1 VNGRVISWE
10 GGDSLFFGG
19 KAKPYYFWQM
29 KRYWIFGLLLL
40 WLACRNEGPTTPG
53 REQVQKTRQ
62 QRPDAPDY
70 VWTTLAYVKAHDAAP
85 ENHVGGRTFENREKR
100 LPQTDDHGQK
110 IRYRE
115 WDVHPRRK
123 GQNRG
128 AERLITGSDQSAWFT
143 RDHYRTFIR
152 LE

>member
-1 VNGRVISWE
+1 
-10 GGDSLFFGG
+10 
-19 KAKPYYFWQM
+19 M
-29 KRYWIFGLLLL
+29 KKYWIFGCLLV
-40 WLACRNEGPTTPG
+40 WLACKNEATVPVNPG
-53 REQVQKTRQ
+53 SDQPQLARQ
-62 QRPDAPDY
+62 QRVAAPDY
-70 VWTTLAYVKAHDAAP
+70 VWTTLAFVKAHNAP
-85 ENHVGGRTFENREKR
+85 PDNHEGGRTFQNREKR
-100 LPQTDDHGQK
+100 LPQQDDKGRK

-143 RDHYRTFIR
+143 RDHYRTFTR